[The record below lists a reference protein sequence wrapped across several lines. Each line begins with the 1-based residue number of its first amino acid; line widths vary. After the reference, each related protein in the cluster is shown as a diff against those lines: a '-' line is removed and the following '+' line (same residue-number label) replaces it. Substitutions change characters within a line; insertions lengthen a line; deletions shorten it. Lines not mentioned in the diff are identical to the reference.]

1 MAFALPL
8 SRMSVATR
16 INLALDGDMPS
27 VLLVDDDADG
37 REVIAQY
44 LTRAGYRVQPAPNGR
59 SALMSLVADVPDV
72 VILDLMMP
80 EMNGVEFLRVIRNY
94 LRWATLPVIV
104 VTAYPTSPQLEEAR
118 KLGVRNVFTKSD
130 FKLPDLLAAVNAIR
144 DNPHTNGAAG

>member
-1 MAFALPL
+1 
-8 SRMSVATR
+8 MSVVSR
-16 INLALDGDMPS
+16 INLARLDGDMPS

-44 LTRAGYRVQPAPNGR
+44 LTRAGYLVQPAPNGR

-94 LRWATLPVIV
+94 LRWATLAVIV

-118 KLGVRNVFTKSD
+118 ELGVRKVFTKSD
-130 FKLPDLLAAVNAIR
+130 FKLTDLLAAVNAIR